1 MDALQTIMR
10 GDRRKNPEKV
20 FYRVLSFDECK
31 ALTGHSYIL
40 DKHGHIARVNITSV
54 KTWKTRPDVEIHC
67 KFGMY
72 EFFTIRLD
80 ASNPVNTELVE
91 IVDTPTEEP
100 TEEPNPCE
108 IESCPMCG
116 GAGFSL
122 GVLGMLTFY
131 RCEACG
137 WQFSA

>member
-40 DKHGHIARVNITSV
+40 DKHGHIARVKITSV

-72 EFFTIRLD
+72 EFFVIRID
-80 ASNPVNTELVE
+80 SHSPNTELVA
-91 IVDTPTEEP
+91 IVDAPTEEP
-100 TEEPNPCE
+100 IEEPIDNPFCP
-108 IESCPMCG
+108 ICDGIGITLGSLGRTSYFRCESC
-116 GAGFSL
+116 
-122 GVLGMLTFY
+122 GMD
-131 RCEACG
+131 
-137 WQFSA
+137 FSA